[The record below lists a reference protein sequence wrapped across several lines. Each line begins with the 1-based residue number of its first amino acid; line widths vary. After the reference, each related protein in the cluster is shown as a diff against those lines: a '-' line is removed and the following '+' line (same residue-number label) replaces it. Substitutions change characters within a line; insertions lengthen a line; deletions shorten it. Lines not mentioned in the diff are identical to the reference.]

1 MTIGRPQISKEIDIF
16 NEGGEVLSPQVQ
28 SYYERMKAASE
39 SQDPTSF
46 DSISKRASE
55 LSRLF
60 PAPRRGTFG
69 DLALALSKGLAQ
81 QAASGRPSSLGY
93 GLAAGFN
100 FFNEAEAEKRAVAE
114 GMRQKLML
122 MAYEDI
128 EKKKAESLALRK
140 SMIEADFDYRIEEMK
155 RSGGLFDSKTV
166 EAQAWNFILEAEKNP
181 ELKKTPQYRVARSV
195 LEKPRRS
202 YQQTEQG
209 TVMIEQPG
217 YDVSRVLPEATAPVD
232 TSRPE
237 VPEGFTATGKYK
249 DGKMVYQR
257 NNPNTGAVEYGVF

>member
-16 NEGGEVLSPQVQ
+16 NEGGEVLSPEVQ
-28 SYYERMKAASE
+28 SYYERLKSAGEDQGS
-39 SQDPTSF
+39 TSF
-46 DSISKRASE
+46 DSISKRAAE

-60 PAPRRGTFG
+60 PAPRRATFG

-100 FFNEAEAEKRAVAE
+100 FFNEAQEQKRAAAE
-114 GMRQKLML
+114 EMRQKLML

-140 SMIEADFDYRIEEMK
+140 SMIEADFDYRLEQMK
-155 RSGGLFDSKTV
+155 QQGGMFDSKTV
-166 EAQAWNFILEAEKNP
+166 EAQAWNFVLEAEKNP
-181 ELKKTPQYRVARSV
+181 ELKNTPQYRVARSI
-195 LEKPRRS
+195 LEKPRRTS
-202 YQQTEQG
+202 QQTEQG

-217 YDVSRVLPEATAPVD
+217 YDLSRVLPNVTAPVD
-232 TSRPE
+232 TSRPDI
-237 VPEGFTATGKYK
+237 PEGFTATGKYK

-257 NNPNTGAVEYGVF
+257 TNPSTGQIEYGVF